1 MEENKHA
8 HAAASSHFHGD
19 ASIPPIRIA
28 VVTISDSRTPE
39 TDQNGQ
45 YLTQQIKDAGWELAA
60 YHIVRDEPAE
70 IEQVL
75 QALQGSTVQ
84 VILFN
89 GGTGFAKRDSTHD
102 VLAGRL
108 EKVLPGFGELFRVL
122 SYEQVGAPAM
132 FSRAIAGSYRGKM
145 IFSTPGSPAA
155 VQLAWE
161 KLIAPDLDHLIWE
174 MTK

>member
-1 MEENKHA
+1 MEEKKNPHSS
-8 HAAASSHFHGD
+8 AASHFRSD
-19 ASIPPIRIA
+19 PEFSTIRLA

-132 FSRAIAGSYRGKM
+132 FSRAIAGS
-145 IFSTPGSPAA
+145 T
-155 VQLAWE
+155 
-161 KLIAPDLDHLIWE
+161 
-174 MTK
+174 T

>member
-19 ASIPPIRIA
+19 ASIPPIRLA

-84 VILFN
+84 VSFSM
-89 GGTGFAKRDSTHD
+89 A
-102 VLAGRL
+102 
-108 EKVLPGFGELFRVL
+108 
-122 SYEQVGAPAM
+122 EQVLQNAIQLMMCWLEGWKKFCLDSAN
-132 FSRAIAGSYRGKM
+132 FSE
-145 IFSTPGSPAA
+145 F
-155 VQLAWE
+155 
-161 KLIAPDLDHLIWE
+161 
-174 MTK
+174 